1 MLISVI
7 FDNVL
12 NNSVLLCLNLV
23 LLIMMLIENEI
34 FWYFLNNRTDRIRK
48 QYFSLQVH
56 IFKFE
61 FADIKIKYLLII
73 I

>member
-48 QYFSLQVH
+48 QYFSPQVH
-56 IFKFE
+56 IFKFK
-61 FADIKIKYLLII
+61 FADIKIKYVLII